1 MSDAGF
7 VNNAAP
13 AGDGSN
19 GDRANGGEAGAPL
32 LAMRGMVKSFP
43 GVKALR
49 GVDLELR
56 SGEVLALVGENGAGK
71 STLIKLLSGAHRPDA
86 GTIEVDGR
94 EVAFQSPQDARRA
107 GVAVIYQEFNL
118 VAGLTAHE
126 NIFLGQETTRGGLLD
141 HRGERR
147 RAAELFRR
155 LGVEIDL
162 DLPCRRLSTAQQQL
176 VEIAKALAYEA
187 RIIVMD
193 EPTAALTAHEAARLL
208 EIVRDLRR
216 GGIGVIYISHRL
228 EEIFALA
235 DRVTVL
241 RDGANV
247 DERPIERVTRGEL
260 IERMVGRELKDEFP
274 RRSVSIGPS
283 RLEVTGLGRGNAVR
297 DVSFSV
303 RRGEILALTGL
314 VGAGRTETVR
324 LLFGAD
330 SREKG
335 EIRLDGRLLAIR
347 SPRDAIAAGI
357 GLLTEDRKLEGLVLG
372 ASVRENFA
380 LPNLV
385 RLSRFGFMRPGR
397 EREEFAGYVERLKI
411 RIPHQEQRARNLSGG
426 NQQKVVLAKWLAR
439 NCDVLIFDEPTR
451 GIDVGAKYEI
461 YLLMNRLAEEGKAI
475 VMISSELP
483 EVLGMADRIL
493 VMHEGRI
500 TGEIADARGAT
511 QEQIMQLAVA

>member
-1 MSDAGF
+1 M
-7 VNNAAP
+7 
-13 AGDGSN
+13 N
-19 GDRANGGEAGAPL
+19 GDQPESDQPNRDQANGGEANGGEANEPL

-43 GVKALR
+43 GVQALR
-49 GVDLELR
+49 GVDLTLR
-56 SGEVLALVGENGAGK
+56 AGEVLALVGENGAGK
-71 STLIKLLSGAHRPDA
+71 STLIKLLSGAHRPDS
-86 GTIEVDGR
+86 GTIAVGGR
-94 EVAFQSPQDARRA
+94 EIVFQSPQDARRA

-126 NIFLGQETTRGGLLD
+126 NIFLGQESTRGGFLD
-141 HRGERR
+141 HAGERR
-147 RAAELFRR
+147 QAAELFRR
-155 LGVEIDL
+155 LGVVIDL

-176 VEIAKALAYEA
+176 VEIAKALAFEA

-193 EPTAALTAHEAARLL
+193 EPTAALTAHETARLL
-208 EIVRDLRR
+208 DVIRDLRS
-216 GGIGVIYISHRL
+216 GGIGIVYISHRL
-228 EEIFALA
+228 DEILAIA
-235 DRVTVL
+235 DRVMVL

-274 RRSVSIGPS
+274 ARSVKLGPP
-283 RLEVTGLGRGNAVR
+283 RLEVTGLGRGGAVR

-330 SREKG
+330 PRETG
-335 EIRLDGRLLAIR
+335 EIRLDGRLLTIR
-347 SPRDAIAAGI
+347 TPRDAVAAGI

-385 RLSRFGFMRPGR
+385 RLSRRGFVQRGR
-397 EREEFAGYVERLKI
+397 EREEFARYVDLLKI

-439 NCDVLIFDEPTR
+439 NCEVLIFDEPTR

-461 YLLMNRLAEEGKAI
+461 YLLMNRLVEEGKAI
-475 VMISSELP
+475 LMISSELP

-500 TGEIADARGAT
+500 TGEIADARRAT